1 MFSKKFG
8 LLLAIVIIAIIVLVL
23 SVYLRSMP
31 TRFISYSQTLKAELN
46 SINSYS
52 GNFTFYYK
60 GNFTSNQPL
69 SNSLIDL
76 PFSMPFNYT
85 IYRNGGSNSTA
96 FSVYYNMGRFFTLQ
110 NLVNNATVINAI
122 REYADNGTVAA
133 YNLSKLNYLVNKYG
147 LSEPL
152 AKIAFT
158 NASGLYICSAY
169 PNANKNS
176 TLGIFSCGLVSNFT
190 SAGLKY
196 IIYNLSQISAHA
208 VGFDMN
214 QMNMSVQYM
223 GNSSFLNQTC
233 SEYHLFST
241 IKSYVI
247 TNIYA
252 NLSANVNGTECI
264 STRFDLPLYQ
274 YINVTIPSNN
284 VYAFFNLTLEK
295 LVDNVSNDITVF
307 PKNHALNLTY
317 GSIS

>member
-31 TRFISYSQTLKAELN
+31 TRFISYNQTLKAELN

-69 SNSLIDL
+69 SNSLIDM
-76 PFSMPFNYT
+76 PFSIPFNYT
-85 IYRNGGSNSTA
+85 IYRDVGSNSTA
-96 FSVYYNMGRFFTLQ
+96 FSVYYNIGRFFTLQ
-110 NLVNNATVINAI
+110 NLVNNVTIVNAI
-122 REYADNGTVAA
+122 REYVDNGTVTA

-169 PNANKNS
+169 PNLNKNS
-176 TLGIFSCGLVSNFT
+176 TLGIFSCGLVSNST

-196 IIYNLSQISAHA
+196 IIYNLSQSAGDG

-214 QMNMSVQYM
+214 QMNISVHYV

-241 IKSYVI
+241 VKSYLI
-247 TNIYA
+247 TSFYVNS
-252 NLSANVNGTECI
+252 SADVNGTECI
-264 STRFDLPLYQ
+264 STKFDLPLYR
-274 YINVTIPSNN
+274 YINVTIPSQKI
-284 VYAFFNLTLEK
+284 YAFSNLTLVN
-295 LVDNVSNDITVF
+295 LSDSVSNGIMAF